1 MKDEK
6 AEAVTVFSSDNIPW
20 IQIADGIKRKTLAK
34 GEKMIVNL
42 YLNEKGKGA
51 PEHSHPQELT
61 AVLLEGKVEA
71 TFHGKT
77 HVLKPGDGYHIPA
90 SVVHGPFRT
99 ISEEAAIYIDI
110 LSPVREIEGYADPKY
125 LEK

>member
-1 MKDEK
+1 MTSKMEEK
-6 AEAVTVFSSDNIPW
+6 VTVFSGDDIPW

-34 GEKMIVNL
+34 GKNMIVNL

-77 HVLKPGDGYHIPA
+77 HILEPGDGYCIPA
-90 SVVHGPFRT
+90 SVMHGPFRT
-99 ISEEAAIYIDI
+99 LSEEPAIYIDI
-110 LSPVREIEGYADPKY
+110 LSPVREIEEYADPKF